1 MWLIHS
7 VTNKTLGKKK
17 KKNSGWKTNQMRAA
31 LVTAGQ
37 VEGDDPS
44 HCSPWGEQLGG
55 NQWSLWV
62 PCDTAELENYAG
74 YTVSCSTWEAQFTH
88 LFNEIITYH
97 VISVICTMRWQY
109 KDSSFTQQPSADN
122 SEGTRGQPSP
132 FCCERGTRQWGW
144 PPIHLGVLTSGQM
157 ITLLVLKLEA
167 ASSKEAIRGP

>member
-1 MWLIHS
+1 
-7 VTNKTLGKKK
+7 
-17 KKNSGWKTNQMRAA
+17 MRAA

-97 VISVICTMRWQY
+97 IISVICTMRWQY

-144 PPIHLGVLTSGQM
+144 SPIHLGVLTSGQM